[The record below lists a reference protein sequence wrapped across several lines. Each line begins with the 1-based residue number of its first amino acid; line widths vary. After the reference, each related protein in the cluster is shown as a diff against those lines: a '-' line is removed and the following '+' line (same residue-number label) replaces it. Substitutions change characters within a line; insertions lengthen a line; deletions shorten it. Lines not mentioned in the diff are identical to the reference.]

1 VSIYPHIV
9 RPLLFALE
17 AETAHNVALAGL
29 KRNLVPTGPL
39 TSCDNLKTNI
49 LGMEFSNPVGLAAGF
64 DKDAV
69 ALPNLSR
76 LGFGFLEAGTV
87 TPKPQS
93 GNPRP
98 RMFRLSG
105 DTAIINR
112 LGFNN
117 GGLENYSR
125 NFEEA
130 KKSIHPCPL
139 GANIGKNKETEDAI
153 TDYILGVRALSNMA
167 DYITVNVSSPNTPG
181 LRDLQVKSNLEKLVG
196 SVMNER
202 ASSDGTPPVFLK
214 IAPDLNGEDIHD
226 VATVAKD
233 MHIDG
238 LIATN
243 TTISRPEHLTGRLS
257 QEGGGLSGAP
267 LRDMSTQILRS
278 LYRSTEGKIP
288 IIGVGGVLTGT
299 DAYQKIRAGASLVQI
314 YSAMIYR
321 GPYAARHIA
330 MELAGVLAKD
340 GFSNVSQA
348 VGVDAELEE

>member
-1 VSIYPHIV
+1 MSIYPHIV
-9 RPLLFALE
+9 RPLLFSLE
-17 AETAHNVALAGL
+17 AETAHNIALAGL
-29 KRNLVPTGPL
+29 KRNLVPTSPL
-39 TSCDNLKTNI
+39 VPSNNLKTTI
-49 LGMEFSNPVGLAAGF
+49 LGMDFSNPIGLAAGF

-98 RMFRLSG
+98 RVFRL
-105 DTAIINR
+105 TEEMAIINR

-117 GGLENYSR
+117 DGLANYFR

-130 KKSIHPCPL
+130 KKSIRHCPL
-139 GANIGKNKETEDAI
+139 GANIGKNKETGDAVS
-153 TDYILGVRALSNMA
+153 DYVLGVRALSNVA

-202 ASSDGTPPVFLK
+202 AGSDGKPPVFLK
-214 IAPDLNGEDIHD
+214 IAPDLSEQDIHG
-226 VATVAKD
+226 VAAVAKD
-233 MHIDG
+233 MQIDG

-243 TTISRPEHLTGRLS
+243 TTISRPDHLTGRMS
-257 QEGGGLSGAP
+257 HEGGGLSGAP

-278 LYRSTEGKIP
+278 LYRSTEGQIP
-288 IIGVGGVLTGT
+288 IIGVGG
-299 DAYQKIRAGASLVQI
+299 
-314 YSAMIYR
+314 
-321 GPYAARHIA
+321 
-330 MELAGVLAKD
+330 
-340 GFSNVSQA
+340 
-348 VGVDAELEE
+348 